1 MAKPTTRLEFA
12 ELCLRKLG
20 KPVINID
27 VTDEQVDDCIDEA
40 LSYWQ
45 DYHFDGSTK
54 VYLKHI
60 VTQEDK
66 DNKYIEIS
74 EDVSG
79 IAGVFPLG
87 GSFSSVGMF
96 DVRYQFALNEMA
108 NLASFSLVD
117 YYMSVMNIK
126 FMEEILVGR
135 QPIRFNRHENI
146 LRLDMNWS
154 KIEVGQY
161 IIIEANVGID
171 PETYSDV
178 WSDRWFQKYT
188 TAKIKYQWGSNITKF
203 TQGMLPGNIQF
214 NGDKI
219 LEDAKEEI
227 RHLEERMQ
235 WDGAAPP
242 DDMIG

>member
-146 LRLDMNWS
+146 LRIDMNWS